1 MSRFLLESL
10 ARAVRDNENIAA
22 ALERAARPV
31 LVVPASERLTA
42 WPPLLPGTRVAV
54 ANPAAVVVLP
64 GTAPP
69 WDAARRLVED
79 DDP

>member
-1 MSRFLLESL
+1 M
-10 ARAVRDNENIAA
+10 NIAE

-42 WPPLLPGTRVAV
+42 WPQMQGQVMPVH
-54 ANPAAVVVLP
+54 NPAAVWMRP

-69 WDAARRLVED
+69 WETARRLVED
-79 DDP
+79 DA